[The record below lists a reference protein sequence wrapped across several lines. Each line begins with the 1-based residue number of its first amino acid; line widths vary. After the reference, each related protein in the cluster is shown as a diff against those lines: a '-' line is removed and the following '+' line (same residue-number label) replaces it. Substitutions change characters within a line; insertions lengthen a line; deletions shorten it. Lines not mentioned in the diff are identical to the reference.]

1 MILSD
6 NEIKRQINDGEL
18 LRDENGEI
26 ISSPDVSN
34 ISYDLSTKSFYSKE
48 LGIEGATEFT
58 LKPLD
63 SVFVAS
69 SEIINLPHNVSAEVK
84 LKYGLMTDGLLLDA
98 PLYQPG
104 HHGSH
109 IFFRLTNISNKEIQ
123 LTIKK
128 KYAYILFHKTEKV
141 SSPYNGDFCN
151 SQKSITEIREH
162 SYKGVYLDIVEDI
175 NKTREDINKT
185 REDINKTREDINK
198 TQTKMNNAEKT
209 IYGNVLVIIT
219 VFITLFS
226 LLSSFFSSSNGNTT
240 VRFTMIS
247 LLLGSIFALIG
258 AVCVVIENDKS
269 WYKKSAILWCLAIA
283 FFGIAFYLNMQYS
296 SNQNTGSIN
305 ESNISDQ
312 VTISPQTDDTLK
324 PKIDRE

>member
-6 NEIKRQINDGEL
+6 TEIISKIHDGKL

-26 ISSPDVSN
+26 ISSPNVSN

-48 LGIEGATEFT
+48 LGIEGAKEFT

-69 SEIINLPHNVSAEVK
+69 SEIINLPSNVSAEVK

-123 LTIKK
+123 LTIEK
-128 KYAYILFHKTEKV
+128 KYAYVLFHETEEV
-141 SSPYNGDFCN
+141 SSPYNGKFCDSQN
-151 SQKSITEIREH
+151 SINEIREH
-162 SYKGVYLDIVEDI
+162 SYKGVYPDTIEDI
-175 NKTREDINKT
+175 NKAREDIDN
-185 REDINKTREDINK
+185 
-198 TQTKMNNAEKT
+198 TQKKVNNAEKT

-240 VRFTMIS
+240 VRFTMIA
-247 LLLGSIFALIG
+247 LLLGSIFALVG
-258 AVCVVIENDKS
+258 AVCVVIGNDKS
-269 WYKKSAILWCLAIA
+269 WYKKPIILWGIAFVFFCIA
-283 FFGIAFYLNMQYS
+283 FFLNMNFS
-296 SNQNTGSIN
+296 SNQNTDSVN
-305 ESNISDQ
+305 ESDISDQ
-312 VTISPQTDDTLK
+312 SAISPQTDETLE
-324 PKIDRE
+324 PKIERE